1 MSYWVSLQDEKGE
14 YLFVDT
20 HAEGGTYVLGGT
32 DEATLNVTYNYSVH
46 YVKVLDKN
54 SLRWLHGKTGK
65 ETEDRLRLAFS
76 MLDND
81 VSEDYWEPTEG
92 NARHAIETLLRWA
105 IQHPTGVWRVND
117 VI

>member
-46 YVKVLDKN
+46 YVKV
-54 SLRWLHGKTGK
+54 TGK

-92 NARHAIETLLRWA
+92 NARRAIETLLRWA